1 MKWNESIV
9 CFILRS
15 CAWCHLPLSMLL
27 TTKHTDKMAIG
38 QRCWFKAPFI
48 SVALVWVSLLTFCRH
63 CYTKYCIFHIEHLQ
77 IVSSTIM
84 HAIDHTTCRQVGRVV
99 FGAGLRHQ
107 SLQWRG
113 FVSHSC
119 YFVEIPIQSIV
130 SCILNTCTWYLL
142 PSSMPFTTQHTG
154 RMAGWSKWLG

>member
-1 MKWNESIV
+1 MV
-9 CFILRS
+9 L
-15 CAWCHLPLSMLL
+15 
-27 TTKHTDKMAIG
+27 
-38 QRCWFKAPFI
+38 
-48 SVALVWVSLLTFCRH
+48 
-63 CYTKYCIFHIEHLQ
+63 
-77 IVSSTIM
+77 STII
-84 HAIDHTTCRQVGRVV
+84 HAIDHTTYRQDGRVV

-142 PSSMPFTTQHTG
+142 PSSMPLSTQHTG
-154 RMAGWSKWLG
+154 RMAEQSLRWHGFESNSCHFVDITIQSIVSCILNSCTLCHLPLSMLLTKKQTGKMAMWSKLLV